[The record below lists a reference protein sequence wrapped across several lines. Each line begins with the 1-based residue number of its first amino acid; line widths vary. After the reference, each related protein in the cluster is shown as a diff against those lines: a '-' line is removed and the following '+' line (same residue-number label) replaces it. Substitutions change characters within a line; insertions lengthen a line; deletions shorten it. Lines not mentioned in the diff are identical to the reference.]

1 MFNITKQRRDVII
14 DKTKEMQGGE
24 GCGMRCTTSGGDGAV
39 GKTIVRH
46 LKGDIKSRSAEL
58 ELQKKT
64 LVLKILFLCLLV
76 TTFVFPL
83 YVIESGMIMNRGV
96 VDHLN
101 MMESSKSNQKY
112 TLEPVSEFRNNR
124 DNTER
129 KVKED
134 YSYDDIYASNGLHES
149 YRDRRLTDFTSFET
163 YTNAD
168 VIDSGCRLTTVLLDP
183 RIPEAPFDHAVWY
196 SLESVATYAPYTCV
210 VLQTSACKLVSSYST
225 PQSQIQTITE
235 RIYERSLPEFRRLM
249 ERGMVRISILN
260 HAKYKLASCSNFFN
274 PSSAL
279 MNINYWKDEFITNVD
294 SDIILVVQDDAV
306 LCHHFDVNLWDD
318 VAFVGGIWPPK
329 WSYKFGWCQQL
340 SVLWRALTIK
350 KRLRLTRE
358 RNPESKTVSVL
369 QNLCTNGYGPTGNGG
384 FSLRNRNWMIRSIDE
399 CPHPPFSGVPVKSGN
414 ECILSR

>member
-1 MFNITKQRRDVII
+1 MFDSKKQRRDVIFG
-14 DKTKEMQGGE
+14 KPKEILGEE
-24 GCGMRCTTSGGDGAV
+24 GCGMGCTNCVGIGV
-39 GKTIVRH
+39 GKTIVRN
-46 LKGDIKSRSAEL
+46 LKDDNNSRFAKL
-58 ELQKKT
+58 ESQKKT
-64 LVLKILFLCLLV
+64 ILLKIMFILLLV

-83 YVIESGMIMNRGV
+83 YVIESGKILKRGG
-96 VDHLN
+96 VDHLH
-101 MMESSKSNQKY
+101 MIKSSKPYQIYAS
-112 TLEPVSEFRNNR
+112 EPVSERETNN
-124 DNTER
+124 DNTLR
-129 KVKED
+129 KANED
-134 YSYDDIYASNGLHES
+134 YSYDDIYASHGLHES

-183 RIPEAPFDHAVWY
+183 RIPEAPFNHSVWY

-225 PQSQIQTITE
+225 PQSQIQTITA

-249 ERGMVRISILN
+249 ERGMVRISIIN

-279 MNINYWKDEFITNVD
+279 MNINYWKDEFINNVD
-294 SDIILVVQDDAV
+294 SDIILVIQDDAV

-329 WSYKFGWCQQL
+329 WSFKFGWCQQL
-340 SVLWRALTIK
+340 SVLWRVLTIK

-358 RNPESKTVSVL
+358 NNPESKTVSVL
-369 QNLCTNGYGPTGNGG
+369 RNLCMNGYAPTGNGG
-384 FSLRNRNWMIRSIDE
+384 FSLRNRNWMIRAIEE
-399 CPHPPFSGVPVKSGN
+399 CPHPPFSGVPVKSDK